1 MVYRGCL
8 RIIISIVVRQPLRSE
23 VDTIKPLNTITY
35 IRETPY
41 IQLKEGEV
49 NMSSD
54 IKTIPLMNEKS
65 VDNSSC
71 ITGCGN
77 CNSSGITR
85 SGNRNSTGCSGGHIV
100 KAGSSDNV
108 VYMNLLFFALFFI
121 VMIVT
126 AYLIMKIL
134 TAIFQ

>member
-1 MVYRGCL
+1 M
-8 RIIISIVVRQPLRSE
+8 
-23 VDTIKPLNTITY
+23 
-35 IRETPY
+35 
-41 IQLKEGEV
+41 

-54 IKTIPLMNEKS
+54 MKTIPLMNEQS

-71 ITGCGN
+71 RTN
-77 CNSSGITR
+77 
-85 SGNRNSTGCSGGHIV
+85 SGNRNSTGCTGGHIV
-100 KAGSSDNV
+100 KAGASNDV

-126 AYLIMKIL
+126 SYLIMKIL

>member
-1 MVYRGCL
+1 
-8 RIIISIVVRQPLRSE
+8 
-23 VDTIKPLNTITY
+23 
-35 IRETPY
+35 
-41 IQLKEGEV
+41 
-49 NMSSD
+49 MSSD
-54 IKTIPLMNEKS
+54 IKTIPLMNEQS
-65 VDNSSC
+65 VDNSSG

-85 SGNRNSTGCSGGHIV
+85 SGNRTSTGCSGGHIV

-108 VYMNLLFFALFFI
+108 VFMNLLFFALFFI